1 MPLRPGYKREM
12 HSDIAAAP
20 DRVDAAR
27 IRLSKAVER
36 MLARAGNLLQSVI
49 RALPPRVVRWLTEKL
64 GGPARVIKSLVRTI
78 IGEDRGFG
86 FWWLVATAAIGLAIG
101 LLVAALLSPV
111 IGIIAALVVAIGML
125 VRRSRSAQSRKPAL
139 AQVAG

>member
-1 MPLRPGYKREM
+1 M
-12 HSDIAAAP
+12 HSDIAAVP
-20 DRVDAAR
+20 DREDHAR
-27 IRLSKAVER
+27 IRLSEAVER
-36 MLARAGNLLQSVI
+36 VLARAGNLLRSVI
-49 RALPPRVVRWLTEKL
+49 RSLPPRVVKWLTEKL

-111 IGIIAALVVAIGML
+111 IGIIAALIVGIWML
-125 VRRSRSAQSRKPAL
+125 ARRSRSAQSRKPDL
-139 AQVAG
+139 AEAAS